1 MQDRS
6 KRKMTIHLTPG
17 SIGVKADQLESIE
30 LAHYYGYEAVEPQ
43 PDYLARLS
51 PDEIKGLADR
61 VRSRNLVF
69 GNAGLRVDFRGEEEA
84 FAEGM
89 KQLPAQAR
97 ALEIAGV
104 TRMGTWLRPTHDR
117 LIFRRNFE
125 QHVRRLGAIADVL
138 AGHNIRLGL
147 EYVGPKTS
155 WTSQRYPFVHTMAET
170 KDLIAA
176 MGRKNVGFLLDS
188 WHWYTSQETVAD
200 LRTLKN
206 EDVVCA
212 DLNDAPAG
220 IPVEQQ
226 RDSARELPCA
236 TGVIDVAGFLNALQE
251 MGFDGPVR
259 PEPFNAEL
267 RKMPR
272 DQALAVTLEAMKKA
286 FALIKT

>member
-43 PDYLARLS
+43 PEYLARLP
-51 PDEIKGLADR
+51 PDEIKALAER

-104 TRMGTWLRPTHDR
+104 TRMGTWLRPTHDK
-117 LIFRRNFE
+117 LIFRRNFD

-138 AGHNIRLGL
+138 SGHNIRLGL

-188 WHWYTSQETVAD
+188 WHWYTAQETAAD
-200 LRTLKN
+200 ILALKN
-206 EDVVCA
+206 EEVVCA

-220 IPVEQQ
+220 IPVDQQ
-226 RDSARELPCA
+226 RDSVRELPCA
-236 TGVIDVAGFLNALQE
+236 TGVIDVDGFLNALQQI
-251 MGFDGPVR
+251 GFDGPVR

-272 DQALAVTLEAMKKA
+272 DQALLVALEAMKKA